1 MVLKHD
7 CVRDTMLYLEEN
19 LTIDNIIT
27 TSAIKINKYDID
39 DIIYTIEM
47 LNDAG
52 YISAKYCGYDDKPIY
67 SISSLTWDGH
77 QFLDNIRDNEVWKKT
92 KTIAS
97 KFSSTS
103 LNLISNIAAQVISNL
118 ISNSI

>member
-1 MVLKHD
+1 MILKHD

-19 LTIDNIIT
+19 LTLDNIIT

-39 DIIYTIEM
+39 DIIYTIKM

-52 YISAKYCGYDDKPIY
+52 YINAKYCGYDNKPIY

-77 QFLDNIRDNEVWKKT
+77 QFLDNIRDNDIWKET
-92 KTIAS
+92 KS
-97 KFSSTS
+97 KVSKITS
-103 LNLISNIAAQVISNL
+103 VSLPIIQQVAAQL
-118 ISNSI
+118 IALKLGI